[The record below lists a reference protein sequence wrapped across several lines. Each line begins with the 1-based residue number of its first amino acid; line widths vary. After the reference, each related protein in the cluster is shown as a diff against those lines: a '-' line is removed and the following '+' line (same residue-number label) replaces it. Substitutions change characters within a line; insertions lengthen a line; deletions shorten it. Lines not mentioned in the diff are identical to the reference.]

1 MDTQT
6 ELLKALDRI
15 YGNGGMTMKLMEAI
29 CDLRVIARKTGT
41 DFDTAARYG
50 ALLQRRRK
58 WTPTA
63 CSATMTSVA
72 GRGRYCAGRAK
83 VERANDDRLARGIV
97 RPVRSGG
104 RSPTCCS

>member
-29 CDLRVIARKTGT
+29 CDLRIIARKTGT

-50 ALLQRRRK
+50 A
-58 WTPTA
+58 A
-63 CSATMTSVA
+63 A
-72 GRGRYCAGRAK
+72 AK
-83 VERANDDRLARGIV
+83 EA
-97 RPVRSGG
+97 
-104 RSPTCCS
+104 